1 MGGGRE
7 REKECICRERRR
19 RNETKMSGLYREEP
33 LGEGQP
39 SHLAGEF
46 KTGGRV
52 CQVRTKG
59 GWENLEAQSAL
70 VCKIGTSV
78 PCPGDETKQLST
90 VKTLIPLKIHL
101 RKKLPRVLIMRSY
114 FSFI

>member
-1 MGGGRE
+1 VCSERSRE
-7 REKECICRERRR
+7 REGERTGERG
-19 RNETKMSGLYREEP
+19 ETKMSGLYREEP
-33 LGEGQP
+33 LGEGLP
-39 SHLAGEF
+39 SLWAGKF
-46 KTGGRV
+46 SFGGRV
-52 CQVRTKG
+52 CPVGTEG
-59 GWENLEAQSAL
+59 YWENQEARSAL